1 MIGLYENKKSK
12 SHFWVKNR
20 KLGEFKKVIFGYEN
34 RKLGDSKKSKSH
46 FLGMK
51 IENWVGS
58 KKSKK
63 SFLGMKIEN
72 WVTQKSQ
79 KVIFWV

>member
-1 MIGLYENKKSK
+1 MYE
-12 SHFWVKNR
+12 NR

-51 IENWVGS
+51 IENWVSS

-72 WVTQKSQ
+72 WVSKN
-79 KVIFWV
+79 